1 MFKENDPQTILDKKG
16 SEYLKTGVT
25 LPTTPSI
32 SHSMSQPPLPPMLIS
47 RGFTS
52 FVLSSNIDR
61 GDGGGISKHNRERV
75 CHSCDCSK
83 SKTIIF

>member
-32 SHSMSQPPLPPMLIS
+32 SHSTSQPPLPPMLIS

-61 GDGGGISKHNRERV
+61 GDGGAFLS
-75 CHSCDCSK
+75 
-83 SKTIIF
+83 TIEGVFVIVVIAVSPKP